1 MQLSWCFSQS
11 SLTGIKRP
19 FITTALGPQLCTV
32 WLTHDRWLLY
42 GGRHRWTRSLNLPL
56 YRASPPPPSATPTI
70 FNNIDSVIPL
80 HVCRCLKFVHLHS
93 CLLSALRACTQ
104 YPISVQQWDE
114 ETARSLRGQR
124 SYREFSVHAGVHTFR
139 QGSSTERGGL
149 SALLISTCVS
159 QRSADES
166 GRIGTRTGSSW
177 EGEEGDYWGPASQKV
192 TQGEDGW

>member
-56 YRASPPPPSATPTI
+56 YRASPPPPQRPPFLIISTLSYLYMCVGVWNLFIFIHAFSARFAPAL
-70 FNNIDSVIPL
+70 NIQFLSNSGMKKPL
-80 HVCRCLKFVHLHS
+80 
-93 CLLSALRACTQ
+93 ALFAANVRTGSFQCTSACT
-104 YPISVQQWDE
+104 PFGR
-114 ETARSLRGQR
+114 AHPRR
-124 SYREFSVHAGVHTFR
+124 
-139 QGSSTERGGL
+139 RGGL